1 MYRVKHRGSVSRQG
15 STVFVFRSTGN
26 SWIRHILSVSRS
38 TLYSYADGTIDFFFT
53 DNTTT
58 PVANIQTAY
67 AAQAI
72 LLEYIFRKELPV
84 KPDVPY
90 PHSLH
95 DWKHFGKDTD
105 TANITEAGFEFV
117 PYPDATARRCAYL
130 NSLLEDPKN
139 GV

>member
-1 MYRVKHRGSVSRQG
+1 LSVARSALCSDAD
-15 STVFVFRSTGN
+15 STV
-26 SWIRHILSVSRS
+26 
-38 TLYSYADGTIDFFFT
+38 DFFFA

-58 PVANIQTAY
+58 PVASIQTAY

-90 PHSLH
+90 SHSLH
-95 DWKHFGKDTD
+95 NWKHFGQDTN

-117 PYPDATARRCAYL
+117 PYPNAIAQRCAYL